1 MNSKSINLSLH
12 NSILN
17 SVLSNEEESICILDE
32 KSRYIFFNP
41 SHELLMKEVKNVEV
55 KIGDSFLCGFPEQR
69 IKVEFQKHIEKSLRG
84 EEFTVLQKMHSN
96 GKANVAYE
104 NTFMPVHDEFKG
116 SIGVILKSKSKI
128 TDQKENGFC
137 NSDITEGVSK
147 LLTSKNILGEDSD
160 LLNHALN
167 SLSQGI
173 VISNKDG
180 VIVWANKAITKISG
194 FEVKELI
201 GQTPRIFKTELHNNE
216 FYKKLW
222 ETVLAGKIWKGE
234 IVNRKKDGSFY
245 FEEMVITPIINS
257 NSQITHFV
265 SFKQDVTEKRQ
276 KEKELEKSTAS
287 LRLIAEKVPAVLWM
301 VDAEL
306 MFVSS
311 QGSALKQMDLKPN
324 QVVGMTLF
332 DFFRT
337 KNKEYPPIQAH
348 LKALEGD
355 SVQFKLEWK
364 AETFDAQVEPLRDA
378 DNKII
383 GCVGIAHNVT
393 DRIKYEEALI
403 ESREKAELS
412 SKLKSEF
419 LAQMSHEIRTPLNV
433 MISSAN
439 FLEEENEDL
448 SEDTAT
454 SFQLINSAGKRIIR
468 TIDLLLNM
476 SELHTGTYEFVK
488 EQFDLNTDVLEQ
500 VYDNYLIKA
509 KSKGLLLQFSCQ
521 TEETK
526 ITGDKY
532 SVLEI
537 FSNLVDNAIKY
548 TETGGVEIIVDKDES
563 NNLAVF
569 VIDTGIGISKDYLPH
584 LFDKFSQEDEGYT
597 RKFEGNGLGLALVKE
612 YCTLNKAT
620 LEVESEKGKGSI
632 FKVLFLI

>member
-1 MNSKSINLSLH
+1 MNSKSIHLSFN

-17 SVLSNEEESICILDE
+17 SVLANEVESICILDE
-32 KSRYIFFNP
+32 KGSYIFFNTP
-41 SHELLMKEVKNVEV
+41 HKQLMQEIKGVEIN
-55 KIGDSFLCGFPEQR
+55 IGDSFLNGFLEQR
-69 IKVEFQKHIEKSLRG
+69 TKDEFHKYIKKSLTG
-84 EEFTVLQKMHSN
+84 EEFTVLQKMHCN
-96 GKANVAYE
+96 GRANLVYE
-104 NTFMPVHDEFKG
+104 NSFKPVFDESNFALG
-116 SIGVILKSKSKI
+116 IILKSKSKL
-128 TDQKENGFC
+128 TKQNGDNYT
-137 NSDITEGVSK
+137 NSNLAASVLS
-147 LLTSKNILGEDSD
+147 SKNLLGEDSD
-160 LLNHALN
+160 LLNYALN
-167 SLSQGI
+167 ALSQGI
-173 VISNKDG
+173 VIANKDG

-194 FEVKELI
+194 FEVEELI
-201 GQTPRIFKTELHNNE
+201 GQTPRIFKTELHSKE

-222 ETVLAGKIWKGE
+222 NTILDGKVWKGE
-234 IVNRKKDGSFY
+234 IVNRKKDGTFY
-245 FEEMVITPIINS
+245 FEELAITPIINS
-257 NSQITHFV
+257 NSQLTHFV
-265 SFKQDVTEKRQ
+265 SFKQDITEKRQ

-301 VDAEL
+301 VDTEL

-311 QGSALKQMDLKPN
+311 QGSALKQMDLKQN

-337 KNKEYPPIQAH
+337 KDKDFPPIKAH
-348 LKALEGD
+348 LQALKGNSE
-355 SVQFKLEWK
+355 QFKLEWK
-364 AETFDAQVEPLRDA
+364 EETFDAQVEPLRDA
-378 DNKII
+378 ENKII

-393 DRIKYEEALI
+393 DRIKYEKALI

-439 FLEEENEDL
+439 LLEEENEDI

-476 SELHTGTYEFVK
+476 SELHTGTYDFVK
-488 EQFDLNTDVLEQ
+488 ESIDLNKDVLEQ
-500 VYDNYLIKA
+500 VYENYLMKA
-509 KSKGLLLQFSCQ
+509 KSKGLSLQLSCQ
-521 TEETK
+521 TDETK

-532 SVLEI
+532 SILEI

-548 TETGGVEIIVDKDES
+548 TETGSVEIIVDKDEA

-632 FKVLFLI
+632 FKVLFLV

>member
-1 MNSKSINLSLH
+1 MNSKSINLSFH

-17 SVLSNEEESICILDE
+17 SVLGGETESICILDE
-32 KSRYIFFNP
+32 NGSYLFFNH
-41 SHELLMKEVKNVEV
+41 SHKQLMKEIKNVEIN
-55 KIGDSFLCGFPEQR
+55 IGDSFLKGFPENG
-69 IKVEFQKHIEKSLRG
+69 IKDEFQKHIERSLNG
-84 EEFTVLQKMHSN
+84 EEFKVLQKMHSN
-96 GKANVAYE
+96 GRANLVHE
-104 NTFMPVHDEFKG
+104 NIFLPVLDEFQCVH
-116 SIGVILKSKSKI
+116 GVILKSKIKLAERNS
-128 TDQKENGFC
+128 NGGSYS
-137 NSDITEGVSK
+137 NILSSSGIQS
-147 LLTSKNILGEDSD
+147 SKNLLEEDSD
-160 LLNHALN
+160 LLNYALN

-173 VISNKDG
+173 VIANKEG

-194 FEVKELI
+194 FEVEELI
-201 GQTPRIFKTELHNNE
+201 GQTPRIFKTELHNKE

-222 ETVLAGKIWKGE
+222 DTITAGRIWKGE

-245 FEEMVITPIINS
+245 FEDMVITPIINS

-276 KEKELEKSTAS
+276 KEKELEKNTAS
-287 LRLIAEKVPAVLWM
+287 LRLIAEKIPAVLWM
-301 VDAEL
+301 VDTDL

-311 QGSALKQMDLKPN
+311 QGSALKQMDLKQN

-337 KNKEYPPIQAH
+337 KNKDYPPIQAH
-348 LKALEGD
+348 LQALKGRSE
-355 SVQFKLEWK
+355 QFKLEWK
-364 AETFDAQVEPLRDA
+364 DETFDAQVEPLRDA
-378 DNKII
+378 ENKII

-393 DRIKYEEALI
+393 DRIKYENALI

-433 MISSAN
+433 IISSASL
-439 FLEEENEDL
+439 LEEENENI

-454 SFQLINSAGKRIIR
+454 SFKLINSAGKRIIR

-500 VYDNYLIKA
+500 VYDNYLMKA
-509 KSKGLLLQFSCQ
+509 KSKGLSLQFSCQ
-521 TEETK
+521 TDETK

-548 TETGGVEIIVDKDES
+548 TEKGSVEIIVDNDEA
-563 NNLAVF
+563 NNLAVL

-632 FKVLFLI
+632 FKVLFLT